1 MALQSRGV
9 TGHNAMLGR
18 RVPHPASTKFHDNDI
33 DFGPAAKRL
42 KTLESTD
49 GEDSRDVSSDE
60 NSCKVPA
67 PFRDE
72 IPDSEDDE
80 SLEDDGKV
88 ISNRLTELESA
99 LPSVKTDKEAIKE
112 YEAMRATGDVPEDL
126 KARLS
131 QRSWSRGKSSIYVDA
146 FNFALETVL
155 EDEAHL
161 FDEKEVEVF
170 NQWKGLDY
178 EAQYL

>member
-18 RVPHPASTKFHDNDI
+18 RVPHPASTKLHDNDI